1 MRPGSTPNTA
11 SERALPLCQ
20 AEDWCW
26 GADCPGE
33 LTDEQQNSP
42 KTKRKQLQTGM
53 DDESKQGAELG
64 TRVTTLD
71 VQVAVSYTFPT
82 KCFIIK
88 CYGQGTLYTL
98 LLPYPPGTFH
108 NGKLNGYVFFSFLFF
123 FWLHRTKFYSWV
135 TSARVS
141 RKFCMCLD
149 NETSRTGQGGGEAE
163 VAAWHLP
170 G

>member
-1 MRPGSTPNTA
+1 
-11 SERALPLCQ
+11 
-20 AEDWCW
+20 
-26 GADCPGE
+26 
-33 LTDEQQNSP
+33 
-42 KTKRKQLQTGM
+42 M

-123 FWLHRTKFYSWV
+123 FDFLHWLGLLVER
-135 TSARVS
+135 
-141 RKFCMCLD
+141 
-149 NETSRTGQGGGEAE
+149 
-163 VAAWHLP
+163 
-170 G
+170 